1 MILIDLK
8 KLLIILCD
16 GQTIQML
23 YNRKPSIIHIL
34 INHNFLMKATLL
46 KNQDIQGEAQLTF
59 Q

>member
-1 MILIDLK
+1 MMLIDLK
-8 KLLIILCD
+8 KLLIILYD

-34 INHNFLMKATLL
+34 INHNFLMKATSQ